1 MGRSADAGARRRLP
15 PVSIVRCR
23 APISA
28 LAKGTGMDPTN
39 AAVLDLAPWEAE
51 FDVSVDMA
59 DPTMPSGNGIAH
71 AAIVE
76 LDEEEAAAELLAP
89 VTPIVPLPPI
99 ALAKRRVHGRYRSAG
114 SGFQLELRVDVDGVR
129 PTKRV
134 SGDFFQT
141 SGATTTYFGSFI
153 VNAPTISVTPT
164 QVRVEGQG
172 SFTWSAAAPLVRV
185 TIPRVSIAAPAKPA
199 TVQFLTPPNTAGASY
214 LCTFASPYF
223 RTIQWEQDSVT
234 GAVPFV
240 SYDTGSLPQPA
251 GSPARVLSVPKA
263 FAEAGIELQ
272 VSGAANVI
280 SPGPVG
286 ATWSDSELHNAM
298 VNHFSLFANRPQWRT
313 WLLVAS
319 RHDIATVRGIMF
331 DYSDTFQRQGCAVFY
346 NAIQGNDAASQRA
359 QLRTYVHELG
369 HAFNLLHSWEKH
381 LANPPQPL
389 GPNGGL
395 GDLSWMNYDWKYTPT
410 SGPGGVAAYWSAFP
424 FHFSMNELVHL
435 RHGFYRNVIM
445 GGNPFGKGAAEVD
458 PYLIDEPI
466 ENNSGLALELR
477 VEDGLG
483 RPRDFAYGEPVVI
496 ELKLSTTDLRGR
508 TTHGYLHPNDN
519 FVTLLIQQPSG
530 RTVQYRPLL
539 IRCND
544 EDRVVR
550 LDADRPAIY
559 ESAYVGFGK
568 DGFYFQEPGEYAV
581 RAEYVATDGSRV
593 VSPVLRFRV
602 RRPLTAEDA
611 NAGELLMGEAQ
622 GIQLYLLGSDAAKLK
637 PGDEALD
644 LLLDKHGGHSL
655 AVYANMLKGINAER
669 DFKDVT
675 PDKALEVRPAK
686 PKESVDRLSAVVK
699 ASTKA
704 GGVDNVTLN
713 MVMRQLASAQ
723 AKAGDLDK
731 AEQTMD
737 RMVDVFAGKNLNP
750 HVMDTIAQQAAATKA
765 ALAAEAK

>member
-1 MGRSADAGARRRLP
+1 
-15 PVSIVRCR
+15 
-23 APISA
+23 
-28 LAKGTGMDPTN
+28 MDPTH
-39 AAVLDLAPWEAE
+39 AAVLDLAPEDADYDIPAE
-51 FDVSVDMA
+51 VFS
-59 DPTMPSGNGIAH
+59 DPTMLSGNGVAH
-71 AAIVE
+71 LPMQEETDE
-76 LDEEEAAAELLAP
+76 LAEVIAP
-89 VTPIVPLPPI
+89 VAPILPQPPLV
-99 ALAKRRVHGRYRSAG
+99 LAKRRVHGRYRSG
-114 SGFQLELRVDVDGVR
+114 GGGFQLELRVDVDGVR
-129 PTKRV
+129 PTKRI

-141 SGATTTYFGSFI
+141 AGATTTYFGSFI
-153 VNAPTISVTPT
+153 VNAPAVTITGTEVKI
-164 QVRVEGQG
+164 EGTG
-172 SFTWSAAAPLVRV
+172 TFTWAAAAPKVRV
-185 TIPRVSIAAPAKPA
+185 TVPRVSIISPAKPA
-199 TVQFLTPPNTAGASY
+199 TVQFITPPNTPGASY
-214 LCTFASPYF
+214 LCAFASPYF

-251 GSPARVLSVPKA
+251 SSAARVLSVPKA

-272 VSGAANVI
+272 VGGGANVI

-319 RHDIATVRGIMF
+319 KHDSATTRGIMF

-346 NAIQGNDAASQRA
+346 NNIQGADAASQRA

-369 HAFNLLHSWEKH
+369 HAFNLLHSWQKN
-381 LANPPQPL
+381 LADPPQPL

-395 GDLSWMNYDWKYTPT
+395 GDLSWMNYDWKYQPST
-410 SGPGGVAAYWSAFP
+410 GAGGAAAYWSGFP
-424 FHFSMNELVHL
+424 FQFSTNELVHL

-466 ENNSGLALELR
+466 EDNSGLALELR

-483 RPRDFAYGEPVVI
+483 NPRDFAYGEPVVI

-550 LDADRPAIY
+550 LDASRPAIY

-581 RAEYVATDGSRV
+581 RAEYVSADGSRV

-611 NAGELLMGEAQ
+611 DAGELLMGEPQ
-622 GIQLYLLGSDAAKLK
+622 GIQLYLLGSDAAQLK
-637 PGDEALD
+637 PGDDALD
-644 LLLDKHGGHSL
+644 LLLDKHRAHPLS
-655 AVYANMLKGINAER
+655 VYANMLKGINAER
-669 DFKDVT
+669 DFKNVT
-675 PDKALEVRPAK
+675 ADKELEIRAAK
-686 PKESVDRLSAVVK
+686 PKESVDRLSTVVK

-713 MVMRQLASAQ
+713 MVMRQMASAQ
-723 AKAGDLDK
+723 AKAGDLEK
-731 AEQTMD
+731 AEQTLD
-737 RMVDVFAGKNLNP
+737 RMVEIFVGKDLNP
-750 HVMDTIAQQAAATKA
+750 AVMNTISQQAAATKA
-765 ALAAEAK
+765 ELAADAEEGEISRISG